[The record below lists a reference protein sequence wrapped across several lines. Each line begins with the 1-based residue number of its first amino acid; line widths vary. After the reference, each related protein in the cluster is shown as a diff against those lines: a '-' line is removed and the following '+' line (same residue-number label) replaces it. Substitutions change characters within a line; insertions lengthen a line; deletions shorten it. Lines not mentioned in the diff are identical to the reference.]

1 MPYAPGIQDIS
12 GQLLAQGM
20 SQAGAARAR
29 SIESIGDSLA
39 SGIKQYQ
46 QNQSFT
52 QQSLAKFTERMQDP
66 EFYKYVNNI
75 LADDS
80 NKMGVP
86 ESVKTAFRN
95 AQTGKLKPNEASTL
109 ATIAQDYSERK
120 KASEES
126 DFRRMQTVLAFAQ
139 AQGAFAKASA
149 VKPGQIMTREEF
161 LKLDPALEAR
171 GTPMGDGSGRI
182 LVESFSNRATAAP
195 VAPVAV
201 GPGGG
206 TLVNTVTGEQKI
218 ISAIPQADAG
228 SMLVGNAPAGSQA
241 APAASINPEILAKF
255 APPSSMAPAA
265 GGLLAQTGRQA
276 TPTVSPQTVEAIR
289 AVQSQAA
296 PAGPTPTT
304 PSGVRMEV
312 IPGSKAAQEAQAK
325 RESEVSNYQLQ
336 IQNFDTII
344 SAVDKI
350 IPNVN
355 SKSTGF
361 GSLLKHVPTTKANQV
376 AADLRPILAQNAFQ
390 GLAELQKAGIT
401 LGQVAIYEIKLLENA
416 RLALNQEGSA
426 KDFAD
431 SLKNLKKITV
441 DSKKRLEILA
451 RDRKAGL
458 ARDPK
463 TGLEVPSKEYFDA
476 GGYWPG
482 VSKEMPTATN
492 VEGGAT
498 GGGNVVRLN
507 VQRGSTAG
515 SSTLQPAEF
524 DFSAFEGQV
533 LNTPDGKRVRIVNGK
548 QVPL

>member
-12 GQLLAQGM
+12 GQLLGEGMTRASNIRAQ
-20 SQAGAARAR
+20 AR
-29 SIESIGDSLA
+29 SDFGKTISDTLIG
-39 SGIKQYQ
+39 GIKQYQ
-46 QNQSFT
+46 QNESFT

-66 EFYKYVNNI
+66 EFNKYVNSI
-75 LADDS
+75 LADES

-126 DFRRMQTVLAFAQ
+126 DFKRMQTALAFAQ
-139 AQGAFAKASA
+139 AQGALAKASA
-149 VKPGQIMTREEF
+149 VKPGQIMTQEEF

-171 GTPMGDGSGRI
+171 GKPIGDGSGRI
-182 LVESFSNRATAAP
+182 LVESMSNRAPASP
-195 VAPVAV
+195 VTPVSVSA
-201 GPGGG
+201 GGG
-206 TLVNTVTGEQKI
+206 TLVDPKTGAMRI
-218 ISAIPQADAG
+218 IPAIPQADPG
-228 SMLVGNAPAGSQA
+228 YILEGNAPAGPQT
-241 APAASINPEILAKF
+241 APATTISPDVLAKF
-255 APPSSMAPAA
+255 APSSRMAPAA
-265 GGLLAQTGRQA
+265 GGLLAQTSPQA
-276 TPTVSPQTVEAIR
+276 IPTVSPQTVEAIR

-296 PAGPTPTT
+296 PAGPTPAT
-304 PSGVRMEV
+304 PSGIRQTV

-325 RESEVSNYQLQ
+325 RQAEVSNYQLQ
-336 IQNFDTII
+336 MQNFDTVIG
-344 SAVDKI
+344 AVDKVLT
-350 IPNVN
+350 NVN
-355 SKSTGF
+355 SQSTGL
-361 GSLLKHVPTTKANQV
+361 GSLFKHVPTTKANQV

-390 GLAELQKAGIT
+390 GLAQLKEAGLT

-431 SLKNLKKITV
+431 SLKNLKKLTEN
-441 DSKKRLEILA
+441 SKKRLEILA

-458 ARDPK
+458 
-463 TGLEVPSKEYFDA
+463 EVPSQEYFKA

-482 VSKEMPTATN
+482 VSDEMPTATN
-492 VEGGAT
+492 AESGAT

-515 SSTLQPAEF
+515 SSTFQPAEF
-524 DFSAFEGQV
+524 DFSAFEGRV
-533 LNTPDGKRVRIVNGK
+533 LNTPDGKRVRIINGK

>member
-52 QQSLAKFTERMQDP
+52 SQSLAKFTERMQDP
-66 EFYKYVNNI
+66 EFNKYVNNI
-75 LADDS
+75 LADES

-126 DFRRMQTVLAFAQ
+126 QFRKMQTVLAFAQ
-139 AQGAFAKASA
+139 AESAFAKANAPKTLMS
-149 VKPGQIMTREEF
+149 ISE
-161 LKLDPALEAR
+161 LEAR
-171 GTPMGDGSGRI
+171 YPREKFDYTGIMNVPGSPGIVDVTEMKISGRGPA
-182 LVESFSNRATAAP
+182 AT
-195 VAPVAV
+195 VAPVSVSAT
-201 GPGGG
+201 GG
-206 TLVNTVTGEQKI
+206 TLVNPLTGATTI
-218 ISAIPQADAG
+218 IPAIPQADPG
-228 SMLVGNAPAGSQA
+228 SMLVGNAPAGPQA

-255 APPSSMAPAA
+255 APSSRMAPAA

-325 RESEVSNYQLQ
+325 RQAEVSSYQLQ
-336 IQNFDTII
+336 MQNFDTVIN
-344 SAVDKI
+344 AVDRVL
-350 IPNVN
+350 PNV
-355 SKSTGF
+355 SARSTGL
-361 GSLLKHVPTTKANQV
+361 GSLLKYVPETKANQV
-376 AADLRPILAQNAFQ
+376 AADLTTLTAREAFQ
-390 GLAELQKAGIT
+390 GLEDIKKAGGS

-416 RLALNQEGSA
+416 RLALNQQGSP
-426 KDFAD
+426 KDLAD
-431 SLKNLKKITV
+431 ALKSLKKTTQ

-451 RDRKAGL
+451 RDR
-458 ARDPK
+458 P
-463 TGLEVPSKEYFDA
+463 TGLEVPSKEYFKA
-476 GGYWPG
+476 GGKWPG
-482 VSKEMPTATN
+482 VSEDMPT
-492 VEGGAT
+492 VENAQGGAA

>member
-29 SIESIGDSLA
+29 SIESIGESLA

-52 QQSLAKFTERMQDP
+52 AQSLAKFTERMQDP
-66 EFYKYVNNI
+66 EFNKYVNSI
-75 LADDS
+75 LSDES

-126 DFRRMQTVLAFAQ
+126 DFKRMQTALAYAQ
-139 AQGAFAKASA
+139 AQGVFAKANAPKTFMSISELEDRYPREKFDYTGIMN
-149 VKPGQIMTREEF
+149 VPGSPGIVDVTEM
-161 LKLDPALEAR
+161 KI
-171 GTPMGDGSGRI
+171 SGRGP
-182 LVESFSNRATAAP
+182 AAP
-195 VAPVAV
+195 VAPVSVSAT
-201 GPGGG
+201 GG
-206 TLVNTVTGEQKI
+206 TLVNPLTGEQKI
-218 ISAIPQADAG
+218 IPAIPQADPG
-228 SMLVGNAPAGSQA
+228 SMLVGNAPAGPQA
-241 APAASINPEILAKF
+241 APAASISPEILAKF
-255 APPSSMAPAA
+255 APSSRMAPAA
-265 GGLLAQTGRQA
+265 GGLLAQTGPQA

-296 PAGPTPTT
+296 PARPTPTT

-325 RESEVSNYQLQ
+325 RQAEVSGYQLQ
-336 IQNFDTII
+336 MQNFDTVIN
-344 SAVDKI
+344 AVDRI
-350 IPNVN
+350 LPNV
-355 SKSTGF
+355 SARSTGL
-361 GSLLKHVPTTKANQV
+361 GSLLKYVPATKANQL
-376 AADLRPILAQNAFQ
+376 AADLTTLTAREAFQ
-390 GLAELQKAGIT
+390 GLEDIKKTGGS

-416 RLALNQEGSA
+416 RQALNQQGSP
-426 KDFAD
+426 KDLAD
-431 SLKNLKKITV
+431 ALKSLKKTTE

-451 RDRKAGL
+451 RDR
-458 ARDPK
+458 PS
-463 TGLEVPSKEYFDA
+463 GLEVPSKEYFKA
-476 GGYWPG
+476 GGKWPG
-482 VSKEMPTATN
+482 VSKELPTATN
-492 VEGGAT
+492 AEGGAT

-515 SSTLQPAEF
+515 SSTLQPSEF
-524 DFSAFEGQV
+524 NFSAFEGKV

>member
-12 GQLLAQGM
+12 GQLLGQGM
-20 SQAGAARAR
+20 TRASAISAQAR
-29 SIESIGDSLA
+29 SDFGKTIADTLVG
-39 SGIKQYQ
+39 GIQQYQ
-46 QNQSFT
+46 QNQNFT

-66 EFYKYVNNI
+66 EFNKYVNSI
-75 LADDS
+75 LSDES

-126 DFRRMQTVLAFAQ
+126 AFKRMQTALAFAQ
-139 AQGAFAKASA
+139 AQSVFSKSNAPKTLMSINELESRYPRDKFDYSGIMN
-149 VKPGQIMTREEF
+149 VPGSPGIVDVTEM
-161 LKLDPALEAR
+161 KI
-171 GTPMGDGSGRI
+171 SGRGP
-182 LVESFSNRATAAP
+182 AAP
-195 VAPVAV
+195 IAPVSVSAT
-201 GPGGG
+201 GG
-206 TLVNTVTGEQKI
+206 TLVNAVTGEQKI
-218 ISAIPQADAG
+218 IPAIPQADPG
-228 SMLVGNAPAGSQA
+228 SMLVGNAPTGPQA
-241 APAASINPEILAKF
+241 APAASISPEILAKF
-255 APPSSMAPAA
+255 APSSRMAPAA
-265 GGLLAQTGRQA
+265 GGLLAQTGPQA

-296 PAGPTPTT
+296 PAGPASAA
-304 PSGVRMEV
+304 PSGIRMEV

-325 RESEVSNYQLQ
+325 RQAEVSSYQLQ
-336 IQNFDTII
+336 MQNFDTVI
-344 SAVDKI
+344 SSIDKVI
-350 IPNVN
+350 ANVN
-355 SKSTGF
+355 SQSTGL
-361 GSLLKHVPTTKANQV
+361 GSLLKHVPMTKANQV

-390 GLAELQKAGIT
+390 GLAQLKEAGLT
-401 LGQVAIYEIKLLENA
+401 LGQIAIYEIKLLENA

-431 SLKNLKKITV
+431 SLKNLKKLTEN
-441 DSKKRLEILA
+441 SKKRLEILA

-458 ARDPK
+458 
-463 TGLEVPSKEYFDA
+463 EVPSKEYFKA

-482 VSKEMPTATN
+482 VSDEMPTATN
-492 VEGGAT
+492 VEGGAA

-515 SSTLQPAEF
+515 SSTLQPAELN
-524 DFSAFEGQV
+524 FSAFEGKV

>member
-1 MPYAPGIQDIS
+1 
-12 GQLLAQGM
+12 
-20 SQAGAARAR
+20 
-29 SIESIGDSLA
+29 
-39 SGIKQYQ
+39 
-46 QNQSFT
+46 
-52 QQSLAKFTERMQDP
+52 
-66 EFYKYVNNI
+66 
-75 LADDS
+75 
-80 NKMGVP
+80 
-86 ESVKTAFRN
+86 
-95 AQTGKLKPNEASTL
+95 
-109 ATIAQDYSERK
+109 
-120 KASEES
+120 
-126 DFRRMQTVLAFAQ
+126 
-139 AQGAFAKASA
+139 
-149 VKPGQIMTREEF
+149 
-161 LKLDPALEAR
+161 
-171 GTPMGDGSGRI
+171 
-182 LVESFSNRATAAP
+182 
-195 VAPVAV
+195 
-201 GPGGG
+201 
-206 TLVNTVTGEQKI
+206 
-218 ISAIPQADAG
+218 
-228 SMLVGNAPAGSQA
+228 
-241 APAASINPEILAKF
+241 
-255 APPSSMAPAA
+255 
-265 GGLLAQTGRQA
+265 
-276 TPTVSPQTVEAIR
+276 
-289 AVQSQAA
+289 
-296 PAGPTPTT
+296 
-304 PSGVRMEV
+304 MEV

-325 RESEVSNYQLQ
+325 REAEVSNYQLQ

-361 GSLLKHVPTTKANQV
+361 GSFLKHVPTTKANQV

-431 SLKNLKKITV
+431 SLKNLKKVTV

-498 GGGNVVRLN
+498 GGGNVVRFN